1 MMKAWRSHQAGGPE
15 SLVLEAVPV
24 PEPTGDEILV
34 KIQGVGINFPDGLFL
49 RDHANVYTRPDRI
62 VDARSTRAK

>member
-34 KIQGVGINFPDGLFL
+34 
-49 RDHANVYTRPDRI
+49 
-62 VDARSTRAK
+62 